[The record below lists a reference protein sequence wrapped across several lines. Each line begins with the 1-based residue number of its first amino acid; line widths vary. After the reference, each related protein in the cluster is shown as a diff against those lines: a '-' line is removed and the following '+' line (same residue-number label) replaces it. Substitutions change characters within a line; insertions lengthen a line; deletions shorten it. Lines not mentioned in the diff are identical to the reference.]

1 MANLKG
7 AKKRGLQFWQAAVA
21 RVQAGE
27 NLAEVALELGVDRR
41 GLARWQEKLD
51 PEMLRT
57 DRRRE
62 KALVT
67 EVEQLKKALA
77 EKVLEVDFLQ
87 GALHKIEARRQ
98 GQTSTGAKAS
108 TTRSGKVM
116 PVQGS
121 LSVERMCQVAVVS
134 RAGYYRS
141 FAEQC
146 PDEEEMMVR
155 SVIQKVVV
163 ENRRRYGYRR
173 VWFEL
178 NHTLGMV
185 VNHKRVLRLMREDNL
200 LALQRK
206 QFVMT
211 TDSNHSLEIALNL
224 ARHMKLTAVNQLW
237 VADIT
242 YIRLRQQFVYLA
254 VVLDAYSRKVLGW
267 ELSRS
272 LSSDLAVRALE
283 QAIVMRQP
291 APGLVHHSDRG
302 VQYASRGYVELLEK
316 HQMVASMSR
325 PGNPYDN
332 ARCERFMLTLKQEE
346 INASAYR
353 DLEHLRE
360 NLGDFIERYYN
371 RKRLHSALRYRTPEE
386 FEREQSQNQDQSLRV
401 ATVTLTFGKANTLLG
416 SGTGTQTP
424 SPSPNPN
431 PLLEN
436 NEGAL

>member
-1 MANLKG
+1 M
-7 AKKRGLQFWQAAVA
+7 R
-21 RVQAGE
+21 
-27 NLAEVALELGVDRR
+27 
-41 GLARWQEKLD
+41 
-51 PEMLRT
+51 
-57 DRRRE
+57 
-62 KALVT
+62 
-67 EVEQLKKALA
+67 
-77 EKVLEVDFLQ
+77 
-87 GALHKIEARRQ
+87 
-98 GQTSTGAKAS
+98 
-108 TTRSGKVM
+108 
-116 PVQGS
+116 VQGS
-121 LSVERMCQVAVVS
+121 DLEEGKAAGGLSVEKMCQVAVVS

-141 FAEQC
+141 FAQQC
-146 PDEEEMMVR
+146 PNEEEMMVR
-155 SVIQKVVV
+155 SVIQKIVV
-163 ENRRRYGYRR
+163 EHRRRYGYRR

-178 NHTLGMV
+178 KHKLGMV

-200 LALQRK
+200 LALPRK
-206 QFVMT
+206 QYVMT
-211 TDSNHSLEIALNL
+211 TDSQHSLEIALNL

-242 YIRLRQQFVYLA
+242 YIRLREQFVYLA
-254 VVLDAYSRKVLGW
+254 VVMDAYSRKVVGW

-272 LSSDLAVRALE
+272 LSSELAVRALE

-302 VQYASRGYVELLEK
+302 VQYASREYVELLEK

-346 INASAYR
+346 IHASAYR

-371 RKRLHSALRYRTPEE
+371 RKRLHSALGYRTPEE
-386 FEREQSQNQDQSLRV
+386 FERAQSQNQDQSLKV
-401 ATVTLTFGKANTLLG
+401 ATVTLTFGKASTLLG

-436 NEGAL
+436 SEREL

>member
-1 MANLKG
+1 
-7 AKKRGLQFWQAAVA
+7 V
-21 RVQAGE
+21 
-27 NLAEVALELGVDRR
+27 
-41 GLARWQEKLD
+41 
-51 PEMLRT
+51 
-57 DRRRE
+57 
-62 KALVT
+62 
-67 EVEQLKKALA
+67 
-77 EKVLEVDFLQ
+77 
-87 GALHKIEARRQ
+87 Q
-98 GQTSTGAKAS
+98 GQELE
-108 TTRSGKVM
+108 GKLE
-116 PVQGS
+116 GKLEEEKS
-121 LSVERMCQVAVVS
+121 AGGLSVERMCQVAVVS
-134 RAGYYRS
+134 RAGYYRN

-146 PDEEEMMVR
+146 PDEEEVMVR

-163 ENRRRYGYRR
+163 EHRRRYGYRR

-178 NHTLGMV
+178 NHKLGMV
-185 VNHKRVLRLMREDNL
+185 VNHKRVLRLMQEDNL

-211 TDSNHSLEIALNL
+211 SDSNHSLEIALNL
-224 ARHMKLTAVNQLW
+224 ARHMKLSGVNQLW

-242 YIRLRQQFVYLA
+242 YIRVQKEFVYLA
-254 VVLDAYSRKVLGW
+254 VVMDAYSRKVVGW

-272 LSSDLAVRALE
+272 LSSGLAVKALQ

-291 APGLVHHSDRG
+291 SPGLVHHSDRG
-302 VQYASRGYVELLEK
+302 VQYASREYVELLEK

-332 ARCERFMLTLKQEE
+332 ARCERFMRTLKQEE

-371 RKRLHSALRYRTPEE
+371 RKRLHSALGYRTPEE
-386 FEREQSQNQDQSLRV
+386 FEREQSQKQDQSPKV
-401 ATVTLTFGKANTLLG
+401 AAVTYTFGRASTLLG

-436 NEGAL
+436 IERAL